1 MTPTI
6 SPRLSSLPELA
17 IDCPAVT
24 QGAAAMKKQAGQIR
38 SRTHSLNDV
47 WSGLRN
53 LLQMDDI
60 DSLYTAL
67 DAAVTV
73 SDEYAEAVGTAAGA
87 VVEFAETVFGLQG
100 ERDRLADE
108 ISALRSMEQL
118 SLTSTPEY
126 PVGTSLALIENQ
138 SAGIMYRI
146 NDLVSRFEQAED
158 DCATAL
164 GRIDTGQGHQLRPAD
179 LTGLVG
185 TGASGIPAWV
195 SQANALELALGRQ
208 TMAVL
213 TKLGTLSA
221 AEQRAWLARNPRFLD
236 AVQDVPPDAAQV
248 AAWWH
253 GLGGD
258 AATASAGQLGLIAAM
273 PGLIG
278 NLEGVGYWA
287 RDRANRAVLAT
298 RLRDLDRLG
307 EQLKDLNSSDGLYSS
322 TPDHSYLLD
331 PTQALLAKHGFTE
344 ASYAE
349 AVAGNQDVDGALG
362 VAGAV
367 PPRMLVSLDD
377 STPPLAAISIGDLDT
392 ADYTTYLVSGMFSAT
407 TDMQGPVDQAA
418 ALYKQEVDL
427 ARRFEI
433 EGTVATVAWIGY
445 DSPDLL
451 TVGLNDHA
459 EAGAVKL
466 ADALTGYGAVN
477 DLRPNSAHL
486 TVGAHS
492 YGTTTGMLA
501 LRRALGVDAFAMY
514 GSAGAD
520 AVGSS
525 HDLQVP
531 AGQVYVTETDSDN
544 AAPFGRLISGRGD
557 PDADLFDARHYGS
570 DGNGIDPETRERF
583 SPSTGHSEYLTPNSE
598 GLRNLAYISLGLG
611 DQVTGD

>member
-60 DSLYTAL
+60 DSLYSAL

-73 SDEYAEAVGTAAGA
+73 SDEYAEAVGTAADA

-138 SAGIMYRI
+138 SAGIVYRI

-158 DCATAL
+158 DCVAAL

-179 LTGLVG
+179 LTGVVG
-185 TGASGIPAWV
+185 TAASGIPVWV
-195 SQANALELALGRQ
+195 SQATTLELALGRQ

-221 AEQRAWLARNPRFLD
+221 AEQRAWVARNPRFLD

-258 AATASAGQLGLIAAM
+258 EATASAGQLGLIAAM

-298 RLRDLDRLG
+298 RIRDLDRLG
-307 EQLKDLNSSDGLYSS
+307 EQLKDLDVSNGPYSY
-322 TPDHSYLLD
+322 TLD
-331 PTQALLAKHGFTE
+331 PTLALLAKHGYTE
-344 ASYAE
+344 TSYAE
-349 AVAGNQDVDGALG
+349 AVAGGQDIKLALG
-362 VAGAV
+362 LAAAV

-377 STPPLAAISIGDLDT
+377 STSPLAAISLGDLDT
-392 ADYTTYLVSGMFSAT
+392 ADYATYLVSGMFSSS
-407 TDMQGPVDQAA
+407 TDMQGPVDQALVLFKRENRVA
-418 ALYKQEVDL
+418 ESLD
-427 ARRFEI
+427 I
-433 EGTVATVAWIGY
+433 EGTIATVAWIGY
-445 DSPDLL
+445 DSPDML
-451 TVGLNDHA
+451 TVGSNDHA

-466 ADALTGYGAVN
+466 ANALTGYGAVN
-477 DLRPNSAHL
+477 DLRPNPAHL

-492 YGTTTGMLA
+492 YGTTTAMLA
-501 LRRALGVDAFAMY
+501 LRQDLGVDAFAMY

-520 AVGSS
+520 AVGDVQ
-525 HDLQVP
+525 DLQVP
-531 AGQVYVTETDSDN
+531 AGQVYVTEAESDN
-544 AAPFGRLISGRGD
+544 LAPFGRFISGRGD
-557 PDADLFDARHYGS
+557 PGSDLFGAHHYGS
-570 DGNGIDPETRERF
+570 DGDGIDPETDQRF
-583 SPSTGHSEYLTPNSE
+583 SPSEGHSEYLTPKSE
-598 GLRNLAYISLGLG
+598 GLRNLAYIGLGLG
-611 DQVTGD
+611 NHVTGD